1 MVEIATFVI
10 YGDLGRKNYGSH
22 TNMIVDNV

>member
-10 YGDLGRKNYGSH
+10 DGDLGRIIYGSH
-22 TNMIVDNV
+22 TNMIMDNV

>member
-10 YGDLGRKNYGSH
+10 DSDPGRKIYGSH
-22 TNMIVDNV
+22 TNMIMDNV

>member
-10 YGDLGRKNYGSH
+10 DGDLGRKNYGSH
-22 TNMIVDNV
+22 TNMIMDNV